1 MCTTTLVCS
10 ECINGSPSE
19 GEQHNLHAVSALN
32 ELPSEVEQHNPHA
45 VSALNELPFEV
56 EQHNLRAATM
66 FLLAV
71 FPELFFEV
79 FFCAVRA
86 HV

>member
-1 MCTTTLVCS
+1 MSALN
-10 ECINGSPSE
+10 ESPSE
-19 GEQHNLHAVSALN
+19 VEQHNLHAVSALN
-32 ELPSEVEQHNPHA
+32 ELPSEVKQHNLRA
-45 VSALNELPFEV
+45 MSALNQLPSEV

-66 FLLAV
+66 FLLAD

>member
-1 MCTTTLVCS
+1 MSALNEV
-10 ECINGSPSE
+10 PSE

-32 ELPSEVEQHNPHA
+32 ELPSEVKLHNLHA

-66 FLLAV
+66 FLLV
-71 FPELFFEV
+71 DFPELFFEFV
-79 FFCAVRA
+79 FVAVRA
-86 HV
+86 HL